1 MRSRYQVHVQCSQRT
16 SKIFVLFCIF
26 LIFSPHSVFGA
37 FFPKLVRVFFG
48 CLCKSWEN
56 YESSSDTRACTFCR
70 WLIVNRAMTY
80 SHDLIATTILSISF
94 FFRSVKFTILIW
106 RFFMRWTCVRP
117 LLKSKYTTEPHLNT
131 INCNTYNAQ
140 QKAIVWLRQYLQ
152 AHTKKIIQINKN
164 RNERSKYRKTNPVG
178 KKMNTKLGH
187 WLLMANDGCSHEV

>member
-1 MRSRYQVHVQCSQRT
+1 MR
-16 SKIFVLFCIF
+16 
-26 LIFSPHSVFGA
+26 
-37 FFPKLVRVFFG
+37 KLWIIIRHP
-48 CLCKSWEN
+48 CM
-56 YESSSDTRACTFCR
+56 Y
-70 WLIVNRAMTY
+70 
-80 SHDLIATTILSISF
+80 ILSVADCKPGYDILTRPHCDNNIEYF
-94 FFRSVKFTILIW
+94 LFFRSVKFTILIW

-140 QKAIVWLRQYLQ
+140 QKAMVWLRQYFQ